1 MENKDENRKIF
12 KKGLATGVAI
22 TLAFVLV
29 LTAGCSIFMR
39 RNGYVLTTFKPDKGL
54 TGKILS
60 DKVEKKVS
68 EVLGALSKYYYD
80 DLDHNQM
87 AEGLYAGMVD
97 SLGDK
102 YPRYFTE
109 EEYQDYISETTGTY
123 YGIGALLSQS
133 TETGEISI
141 NRIYDKTPAQEA
153 GLREGDIFVS
163 ADGFKAEGSD
173 LTEFVSHVK
182 GEAGTKVK
190 IVVLRNGKK
199 KTFKVERRAV
209 EIPTVEHQM
218 LNEKIG
224 YIQIL
229 EFDKVTAKQFKT
241 SLNSLKKQG
250 MKSLIVDVRDN
261 PGGMVD
267 SVTEILDEILPKGL
281 LVYTQDKDGKKTEYK
296 SDDKELGMPMA
307 VLINENSA
315 SASEIFAGAVKDFE
329 YGTLIG
335 TKTYGK
341 GIVQVLL
348 PLSDGSAVKMTTSKY
363 FTPKGNYIHEVGIE
377 PDVEIEFKYTGDVD
391 AGYDIMKDNQVLK
404 ALEILK

>member
-1 MENKDENRKIF
+1 
-12 KKGLATGVAI
+12 
-22 TLAFVLV
+22 
-29 LTAGCSIFMR
+29 
-39 RNGYVLTTFKPDKGL
+39 
-54 TGKILS
+54 
-60 DKVEKKVS
+60 
-68 EVLGALSKYYYD
+68 
-80 DLDHNQM
+80 
-87 AEGLYAGMVD
+87 
-97 SLGDK
+97 
-102 YPRYFTE
+102 
-109 EEYQDYISETTGTY
+109 
-123 YGIGALLSQS
+123 
-133 TETGEISI
+133 
-141 NRIYDKTPAQEA
+141 
-153 GLREGDIFVS
+153 
-163 ADGFKAEGSD
+163 
-173 LTEFVSHVK
+173 
-182 GEAGTKVK
+182 
-190 IVVLRNGKK
+190 
-199 KTFKVERRAV
+199 
-209 EIPTVEHQM
+209 
-218 LNEKIG
+218 
-224 YIQIL
+224 
-229 EFDKVTAKQFKT
+229 
-241 SLNSLKKQG
+241 

-404 ALEILK
+404 ALEILKQKAGEIVVELDQIKTELAGYLRPLEELRDSL